1 MSAIILRLPA
11 HPSDCNT
18 VRAAINARATATA
31 AGEAGQ
37 RRALAV
43 AFDQLRDGSST
54 AWAIAQGHRLL
65 RGSAGSVRAIPGGA
79 A

>member
-1 MSAIILRLPA
+1 MSAVILRLPA
-11 HPSDCNT
+11 HPSDCNA
-18 VRAAINARATATA
+18 VRAAIHARATATA
-31 AGEAGQ
+31 ASKARQ

-43 AFDQLRDGSST
+43 AYDQLRDGSST

-65 RGSAGSVRAIPGGA
+65 RGAAACLRSPGGA